1 VVWSEKD
8 RGLRGTASHKTQVI
22 AGFFGS
28 GALAV
33 LPVHGVAFFH
43 CFKKLA
49 QCAKLATSYKWSDD
63 LHEHATSQR
72 SPHSSALLPLL
83 YARVWQL

>member
-1 VVWSEKD
+1 M
-8 RGLRGTASHKTQVI
+8 QVI

-33 LPVHGVAFFH
+33 LPVHRAAFFH

-49 QCAKLATSYKWSDD
+49 QSEVTQAWKAAKRKA
-63 LHEHATSQR
+63 
-72 SPHSSALLPLL
+72 
-83 YARVWQL
+83 